1 MEGKSVPPMSR
12 RRWLYV
18 VGIALVIC
26 AGLAARSKAVG
37 LPPFVAKYA
46 GDALWALMVFLGLGF
61 LLPRRSTTTIMALA
75 AAVSVAVEFSQ
86 LYHAPWIDAIRR
98 TWPGR
103 LALGETFAWP
113 DIAAYLIGIAVGG
126 AIERTLRRWVCSE

>member
-61 LLPRRSTTTIMALA
+61 LLPRRSTTTIMVLA
-75 AAVSVAVEFSQ
+75 PAVSVAVEFSH
-86 LYHAPWIDAIRR
+86 LYHAPWIYPIRR
-98 TWPGR
+98 TSHGQPAQG
-103 LALGETFAWP
+103 
-113 DIAAYLIGIAVGG
+113 D
-126 AIERTLRRWVCSE
+126 